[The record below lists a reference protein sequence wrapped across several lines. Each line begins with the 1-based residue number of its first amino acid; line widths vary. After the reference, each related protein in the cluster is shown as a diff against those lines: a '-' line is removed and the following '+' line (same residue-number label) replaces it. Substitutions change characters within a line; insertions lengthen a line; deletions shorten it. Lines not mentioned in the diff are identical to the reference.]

1 MSAFPR
7 QRAALYP
14 KSESTYLTEDLKIF
28 FPPKT
33 HPLHNLKIYVR
44 LYLPID
50 GKCCSADGFKLYA
63 TAIGST
69 LKKVLK
75 KMK

>member
-28 FPPKT
+28 SPPKT

-44 LYLPID
+44 LHTYQLMVNVALLMDSSYMP
-50 GKCCSADGFKLYA
+50 L
-63 TAIGST
+63 
-69 LKKVLK
+69 L
-75 KMK
+75 

>member
-44 LYLPID
+44 LYTYQLMVNVALLMDSSYMP
-50 GKCCSADGFKLYA
+50 L
-63 TAIGST
+63 
-69 LKKVLK
+69 L
-75 KMK
+75 